1 MLPGVVA
8 PDQRFTLANE
18 RTFLAWNRTALALI
32 AGGLAIEQFLE
43 AGRAARL
50 ALSLPVIVLGAAISL
65 ASYSRWRANEEAM
78 SRGADLPPSRMPGLV
93 AACFG
98 VMSIAAVVFA
108 IVHAL

>member
-1 MLPGVVA
+1 MA
-8 PDQRFTLANE
+8 TPDSRFTLANE

-50 ALSLPVIVLGAAISL
+50 ALSLPLIAIGAAISL
-65 ASYSRWRANEEAM
+65 ASYSRWRGNEQAM
-78 SRGADLPPSRMPGLV
+78 ARGEDLPTSRMPAFV

-98 VMSIAAVVFA
+98 LMSIAAVVFA